1 MKMSRQQFL
10 QTSGASFLGLT
21 ILNHLPFFE
30 NAEPALAGGTGKTM
44 IEIKTKRLNLTH
56 TWTIS
61 RNSSD
66 FKDNVFVR
74 IMRDGIAG
82 YGEAA
87 PNVRYGEN
95 AEKTTQRM
103 NEARSI
109 FENNDWLHYVTIK
122 AELDKII
129 TDQSC
134 AKCAMD
140 IALMDWV
147 GKKLNTPLYRL
158 FGLDKSKTPITT
170 FSIGIDTP
178 EVIKQKVKEAE
189 AYPILKIKVGR
200 DNDAEILDAVR
211 SVTDKPLRVDANEGW
226 KTKEVALEKIKWL
239 ETMGVEFIEQPLP
252 SDMLEE
258 TRWLRDR
265 VNMPIIADEAVK
277 TAADIPKLATAYDG
291 INIKLMKAGGIQEA
305 LIMIKMARALGLKIM
320 MGCMIESSVAIAAA
334 AHLSPLIDW
343 ADLDGNLLISN
354 DPFKGVDVKNGKLI
368 LNDKPGLGVE
378 GEF

>member
-10 QTSGASFLGLT
+10 QTSGASLLGLT
-21 ILNHLPFFE
+21 VFSHLPLSAKAMSSE
-30 NAEPALAGGTGKTM
+30 DTNGKTM

-56 TWTIS
+56 TWTIA

-74 IMRDGIAG
+74 LERDGIAG

-87 PNVRYGEN
+87 PNVRYGED
-95 AEKTTQRM
+95 AAKTTQRM
-103 NEARSI
+103 NEAKAI
-109 FENNDWLHYVTIK
+109 FQTQDWRHYVNIK
-122 AELDKII
+122 AALDKTIL
-129 TDQSC
+129 DQSC
-134 AKCAMD
+134 AKCALD

-158 FGLDKSKTPITT
+158 FGLDKSQTPRTS

-178 EVIKQKVKEAE
+178 EVIKQKIKEAE
-189 AYPILKIKVGR
+189 AFPLLKIKVGK

-239 ETMGVEFIEQPLP
+239 ETMGVELIEQPLP
-252 SDMLEE
+252 ASMTEE
-258 TRWLRDR
+258 HRWLRER
-265 VNMPIIADEAVK
+265 VDMPIIADEAAK
-277 TAADIPKLATAYDG
+277 SAADIPALAGAYDG

-305 LIMIKMARALGLKIM
+305 LTMIQMARALGLKIM
-320 MGCMIESSVAIAAA
+320 IGCMIESSVAITAA
-334 AHLSPLIDW
+334 AHLTPLIDW

-354 DPFKGVDVKNGKLI
+354 DPFKGVEAMEGKLL

>member
-10 QTSGASFLGLT
+10 QTSGASLLGMTVFKQLP
-21 ILNHLPFFE
+21 LNANELLNE
-30 NAEPALAGGTGKTM
+30 EANGKTM

-56 TWTIS
+56 TWTIA

-74 IMRDGIAG
+74 LERDGIVG

-87 PNVRYGEN
+87 PNVRYGED
-95 AEKTTQRM
+95 AVKTTQRM
-103 NEARSI
+103 NEAKAI
-109 FENNDWLHYVTIK
+109 FETQDWRHYVNIKTAVDKTI
-122 AELDKII
+122 L
-129 TDQSC
+129 DQSC
-134 AKCAMD
+134 AKCALD

-158 FGLDKSKTPITT
+158 FGLDKSQAARTS

-178 EVIKQKVKEAE
+178 EVIKQKIKEAE
-189 AYPILKIKVGR
+189 AYPLLKIKVGK
-200 DNDAEILDAVR
+200 DNDAEILDTVR

-239 ETMGVEFIEQPLP
+239 ETMGVELIEQPLP
-252 SDMLEE
+252 ASMTEE
-258 TRWLRDR
+258 HRWLRER
-265 VNMPIIADEAVK
+265 VNMPIVADEAVK
-277 TAADIPKLATAYDG
+277 SAADIPKIAEAYDG
-291 INIKLMKAGGIQEA
+291 INIKLMKAGGIQET
-305 LIMIKMARALGLKIM
+305 LTMIQMARALGLKIM
-320 MGCMIESSVAIAAA
+320 VGCMIESSVAITAA

-354 DPFKGVDVKNGKLI
+354 DPFKGVEVKEGKLM

>member
-21 ILNHLPFFE
+21 VFNQLPLSAKE
-30 NAEPALAGGTGKTM
+30 LISDDTNGKTM

-56 TWTIS
+56 TWTIA

-74 IMRDGIAG
+74 IERDGVVG

-87 PNVRYGEN
+87 PNVRYGED
-95 AEKTTQRM
+95 AAKTTQRM
-103 NEARSI
+103 NETKTI
-109 FENNDWLHYVTIK
+109 FQDNDWHHYVNIK
-122 AELDKII
+122 TALDKSIA
-129 TDQSC
+129 DQSC
-134 AKCAMD
+134 AKCALD

-158 FGLDKSKTPITT
+158 FGLDKNQTPLTT

-178 EVIKQKVKEAE
+178 EVIKQKIKEAE
-189 AYPILKIKVGR
+189 AYPLLKIKVGKE
-200 DNDAEILDAVR
+200 NDAEILDTVR

-252 SDMLEE
+252 AAMIEE
-258 TRWLRDR
+258 TRWLRER
-265 VNMPIIADEAVK
+265 INMPIIADEAVK
-277 TAADIPKLATAYDG
+277 SAADIPLLASAYDG
-291 INIKLMKAGGIQEA
+291 INIKLMKAGGMQEA
-305 LIMIKMARALGLKIM
+305 LTMIHMARALGMKIM
-320 MGCMIESSVAIAAA
+320 MGCMIESSVAITAA
-334 AHLSPLIDW
+334 AHLSPFIDW

-354 DPFKGVDVKNGKLI
+354 DPFKGVEVHEGKLI